1 MSNLAP
7 LLDVLFLLLIF
18 LLVAANF
25 DERRVIPV
33 DLPSASTAQRPREAD
48 PDSRIVITLFRDGSL
63 WLDGVAVTRDDLGSF
78 LESRPVEARLLPVR
92 IEGDERAALGTGLE
106 LLDLL
111 RRLGYFNCAFEV
123 RRGSPDE

>member
-7 LLDVLFLLLIF
+7 LIDVLFLLLIF

-33 DLPSASTAQRPREAD
+33 DLPSASTAQRPRESN
-48 PDSRIVITLFRDGSL
+48 PDSRVVITLFRDGSL
-63 WLDGVAVTRDDLGSF
+63 ALDGVALGRDDLEQF
-78 LESRPVEARLLPVR
+78 LGSRPLEARLLPVR
-92 IEGDERAALGTGLE
+92 IEGDEGAALGTGLE